1 MSLLRETDR
10 SVTEICFDVGFGSLG
25 TFSRTFRDIV
35 GESPTEYRSHADLAG
50 GRFLDRCPVL
60 RSSCDTNP
68 GRPV

>member
-35 GESPTEYRSHADLAG
+35 GESPTEYRGHADLAA